1 MSVFRVLS
9 AVLAATLLWL
19 VASPQVQAADE
30 GALVSVSEGNITL
43 QAPAGWIKR
52 EPGVRIVEAE
62 FAIPAVEG
70 DETDGRCTVMGAG
83 GTVQA
88 NIDRWVAQFTKT
100 NRNKT
105 EKKEIAG
112 QEVHLVDLGGTYKD
126 QRGPFA
132 PAELRENYRVLGAII
147 VTEKRGQY
155 FVKFY
160 GPQATVAA
168 NEKAFLEMLNSLK
181 VK

>member
-1 MSVFRVLS
+1 MYAFRVLA
-9 AVLAATLLWL
+9 AVSVATLFWT
-19 VASPQVQAADE
+19 VASAQVRAADE
-30 GALVSVSEGNITL
+30 GALVSVSEGNITM
-43 QAPAGWIKR
+43 QAPAGWVQR

-62 FAIPAVEG
+62 FAVPAVEG
-70 DETDGRCTVMGAG
+70 DKDDGRCTVMGAG

-88 NIDRWVAQFTKT
+88 NIDRWVGQFTET

-112 QEVHLVDLGGTYKD
+112 QTVHVVDLGGTYKD
-126 QRGPFA
+126 QRGPSA
-132 PAELRENYRVLGAII
+132 PAQLRENYRVLGAII
-147 VTEKRGQY
+147 TTEKRGQY